1 MNFMKELLSSNKIME
16 IEDETNKAE
25 STEKVIAKADE
36 FKVILNT
43 ETEQVNILDGEKTV
57 RLTMPLIVWKQ
68 LTRQ

>member
-16 IEDETNKAE
+16 IEDEANKAE